1 MAVGI
6 VKLMELKMEQTG
18 SDVHALWQ
26 GTFMVASMALGTNIL
41 RPDCAVEIYTA
52 TS

>member
-1 MAVGI
+1 
-6 VKLMELKMEQTG
+6 
-18 SDVHALWQ
+18 
-26 GTFMVASMALGTNIL
+26 MVASMALGSGIL